1 MTMEHPGP
9 PAVHPLRRHPIVPLF
24 LLHMIGVLTTV
35 SRAAAEDL
43 RAPLLVVGCGPERPV
58 IEKLSQGF
66 EKVHVGTVIDIMR
79 NRNVRI
85 VEMVKASEAD
95 LAVSGAEEADL
106 PSTLVARDGL
116 AVIVNFSNPVKEVTL
131 EQVAALFSGRIRD
144 GSELHEQG
152 GGKVQVVLRTDDQN
166 LTVGFEHSL
175 GIVGAVSTEAE
186 RVRSDQQVLSRVSG
200 QLNAV
205 GYLSLKAALD
215 AVTYGMSVQ
224 ILVIDN
230 VEPGKPTVQS
240 GQYQLK
246 RPVMFLTR
254 KRSTPITKAFIDFA
268 LSKGGQRIL
277 DDMYVPLAE

>member
-1 MTMEHPGP
+1 
-9 PAVHPLRRHPIVPLF
+9 
-24 LLHMIGVLTTV
+24 MIGVLTTV